1 MKLYFDK
8 ATTIPAGVAL
18 KLTPEQTAV
27 RIHLLE
33 PFGKK
38 KQVYVST
45 QALQFKSGESVEIA
59 GDLPKGILPAY
70 DQNKKQIG
78 VKTMDIETEEPDTE
92 EPDTEEPDT
101 EEPDTEEPDTEEPDE

>member
-18 KLTPEQTAV
+18 KLTPEQIAV
-27 RIHLLE
+27 RSHLLE

-38 KQVYVST
+38 KQVYVSI

-59 GDLPKGILPAY
+59 GDLPKGIVPAY

-78 VKTMDIETEEPDTE
+78 AKTMDIKTEEPEIEEPEIEEPKTE
-92 EPDTEEPDT
+92 EPK
-101 EEPDTEEPDTEEPDE
+101 TEEPDE